1 MKSHKNSLVKVL
13 EYLVNEEREKASEL
27 LHTIFVEKAKNHW
40 SALSESDEYT
50 EDDIQDDDDLDEAY
64 TFEEIDDSDDEE
76 DFVNDIESADDEI
89 DNEEFYDNDENDED
103 GMDAASDELAFDMD
117 VDDEDEAMDDEDN
130 TSGGDVSDAL
140 TNVKDAI
147 EELRAAFAD
156 IEGIG
161 DNDHEE
167 PDGDEDGSFSDYDDD
182 NEEPDF
188 SDYEDDETED
198 EMDNYEDEDE
208 DEVEPFK
215 ESAEL
220 RKVNVKSKNGEDSGA
235 KSPVKDAGNDMATPH
250 DIDTSEEKSK
260 KASAPKKMN
269 VRGPQG
275 AAKLSAAPAPKRP
288 DTKATSPS
296 PLRGRK

>member
-13 EYLVNEEREKASEL
+13 EYLVNEEREKASDL

-40 SALSESDEYT
+40 SALSENDEYT
-50 EDDIQDDDDLDEAY
+50 EDDIQDDDDDLDEAY

-76 DFVNDIESADDEI
+76 DFLDDIESADDEI
-89 DNEEFYDNDENDED
+89 DGEEFYDDD
-103 GMDAASDELAFDMD
+103 GMNDAGEELAFDMD
-117 VDDEDEAMDDEDN
+117 VDDEDMDDEDMN
-130 TSGGDVSDAL
+130 TDGGDVSDAL
-140 TNVKDAI
+140 SNVKDAI
-147 EELRAAFAD
+147 EELRSAFAD
-156 IEGIG
+156 IEGI
-161 DNDHEE
+161 DMS
-167 PDGDEDGSFSDYDDD
+167 DEDESDDD
-182 NEEPDF
+182 LGDFDDDEEEPDF
-188 SDYEDDETED
+188 GDYEDDEEIDD
-198 EMDNYEDEDE
+198 EMDSYEDDEDEDE

-250 DIDTSEEKSK
+250 ETDTSEEKSK
-260 KASAPKKMN
+260 KANAPKKMN

-275 AAKLSAAPAPKRP
+275 AAKLSAAPTPKRP
-288 DTKATSPS
+288 DTKSTSPS